1 MKEVRAYTEE
11 ETRELFLEHVRDL
24 VDYWN
29 AQKVDRKEAIEGI
42 AFSILTVL
50 DGSTIALPGFRVSPI
65 CPEEDVK
72 YYKKSGKNY
81 YDESIDIAGCLHE
94 HFYKK

>member
-11 ETRELFLEHVRDL
+11 ETRELFLEYIRDL
-24 VDYWN
+24 VDYWDKE
-29 AQKVDRKEAIEGI
+29 KVSRREAIDGI
-42 AFSILTVL
+42 AFSILTTL
-50 DGSTIALPGFRVSPI
+50 DGATMALPGFKVSPI
-65 CPEEDVK
+65 CPDEDIK
-72 YYKKSGKNY
+72 YAKENGNNY